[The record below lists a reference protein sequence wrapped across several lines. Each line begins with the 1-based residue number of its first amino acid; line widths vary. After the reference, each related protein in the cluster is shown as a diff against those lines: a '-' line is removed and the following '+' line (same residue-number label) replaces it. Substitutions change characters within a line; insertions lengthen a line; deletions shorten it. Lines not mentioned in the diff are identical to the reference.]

1 VKAVVSVTDVKQ
13 AVTNPMDASNAAEAC
28 DCAPTADERR
38 RLWTPITRRS
48 ALALAG
54 IGAAAIG
61 VGLGATGAPGTAFGL
76 TYNPADYP
84 SWDDVERAK
93 GNEASKAAEIRRLEE
108 MIAQLTRRVEE
119 TRAAAEQAA
128 NEYYTAQQQYYEAA
142 YRADE
147 LQKQADE
154 QSKLADTAAT
164 NAARVVSQLSRAGGD
179 GTSLEVLFAG
189 SAASA
194 DELLT
199 KLGQMDKLIAGSET
213 IYAEAAAAR
222 DSAQKLSDQAGVA
235 RAERDRLQKI
245 AEEKMVAAQNAQ
257 IAAEAALAD
266 QQEHMVTLEGQLAAL
281 KDTTSKTVAD
291 YEKGV
296 AAKQAYEEEQ
306 RRLAEER
313 RRRAAEEAARKA
325 REAAAAAAAEA
336 ERNNSGGGGGGTPAA
351 APPPPPPAT
360 GGGHD
365 VGSGWARPSD
375 GWRTSGYGSR
385 PLMCGPSYCGSTF
398 HAGVDLAAGCG
409 APIYAA
415 ANGTVVY
422 AGHNGGY
429 GNYIRLDHGN
439 GVGTG
444 YGHIVNGGI
453 IVGYGQYVRAG
464 QVIAYEGNTGNSFGC
479 HVHFEVYVGGPT
491 VNPVPW
497 MAARGVSV

>member
-1 VKAVVSVTDVKQ
+1 MTNVKQ
-13 AVTNPMDASNAAEAC
+13 AVTSPMDAPEATGEAC
-28 DCAPTADERR
+28 DCAPTMAERR

-54 IGAAAIG
+54 VGAVTVGIG
-61 VGLGATGAPGTAFGL
+61 LSGAGSAFAV
-76 TYNPADYP
+76 TYNPDDYP

-93 GNEASKAAEIRRLEE
+93 RNQSDKEGEIRRLED

-119 TRAAAEQAA
+119 TRAAAQKAA
-128 NEYYTAQQQYYEAA
+128 DEYYAAQQAFYESA

-154 QSKLADTAAT
+154 QAALAETAAT
-164 NAARVVSQLSRAGGD
+164 NAARVASQLSRTGGD
-179 GTSLEVLFAG
+179 STSLEVLFAG

-213 IYAEAAAAR
+213 IYAEAVTAR
-222 DSAQKLSDQAGVA
+222 DSAQKLSDQAAVA
-235 RAERDRLQKI
+235 REERDRLQKI

-257 IAAEAALAD
+257 IAAEQALAD
-266 QQEHMVTLEGQLAAL
+266 QQEHMVTLEAQLAAL
-281 KDTTSKTVAD
+281 KDDTKKTVSD
-291 YEKGV
+291 YQKGV
-296 AAKQAYEEEQ
+296 EAKKAYEAEQ

-313 RRRAAEEAARKA
+313 RRKAAEEAARRA
-325 REAAAAAAAEA
+325 REAAAAAPKPAQPAGGG
-336 ERNNSGGGGGGTPAA
+336 GGGGGGTT
-351 APPPPPPAT
+351 T
-360 GGGHD
+360 GGQAQ
-365 VGSGWARPSD
+365 GSGWARPSD
-375 GWRTSGYGSR
+375 GWRTSGYGPR
-385 PLMCGPSYCGSTF
+385 PQMCGPSYCGSSF
-398 HAGVDLAAGCG
+398 HAGIDLAAGCG

-422 AGHNGGY
+422 AGYNGGY

-453 IVGYGQYVRAG
+453 IVGYGQRVRAG

-479 HVHFEVYVGGPT
+479 HVHFEVYLGGATTDPG
-491 VNPVPW
+491 PW
-497 MAARGVSV
+497 MSARGINTY